1 MRRGFGHRPHSG
13 FPGRETFPAYGSQS
27 VNTTGWLLIEASGD
41 KPKSS
46 GEKGPQPIYRPAGW
60 SELRPAGYTRGIP
73 GLAQTNSGT
82 ALF

>member
-46 GEKGPQPIYRPAGW
+46 SEKGQHAAFRCVRPANA
-60 SELRPAGYTRGIP
+60 AGRAMQAGCLQY
-73 GLAQTNSGT
+73 QSGHMPP
-82 ALF
+82 